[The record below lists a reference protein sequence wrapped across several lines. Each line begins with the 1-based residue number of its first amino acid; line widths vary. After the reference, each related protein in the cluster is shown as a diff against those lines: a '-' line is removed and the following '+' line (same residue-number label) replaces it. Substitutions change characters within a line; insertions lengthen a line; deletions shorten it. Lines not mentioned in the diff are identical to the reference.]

1 MNKDLLGTYTISE
14 EAPKE
19 HTVEVRYQDLKEDKY
34 QKEKVTGTKLNEVV
48 DEAFTLV
55 NEVAG
60 DEEKELKFVGFPSD
74 D

>member
-19 HTVEVRYQDLKEDKY
+19 HTVEVHYQDLKKDKY

-48 DEAFTLV
+48 DEVFTLV

-74 D
+74 K

>member
-1 MNKDLLGTYTISE
+1 MNKGLLGKYTISE

-19 HTVEVRYQDLKEDKY
+19 HVVEVHYQDLKEDKY

-48 DEAFTLV
+48 DEAFVLV
-55 NEVAG
+55 NEITG